1 MTASWILYMG
11 LSVGLSYREAMF
23 LPVSKVL
30 ALKNID
36 LIASGAATRAKT
48 QREEEDDF
56 WAAFSRK

>member
-1 MTASWILYMG
+1 MG

-23 LPVSKVL
+23 LPVNKVL

-56 WAAFSRK
+56 WEALSRK

>member
-23 LPVSKVL
+23 LPVSRVL
-30 ALKNID
+30 TLKNID
-36 LIASGAATRAKT
+36 LIASGTAIRAKT

-56 WAAFSRK
+56 WEALSRK

>member
-23 LPVSKVL
+23 LPVSRVL

-36 LIASGAATRAKT
+36 LIASGTATRAKS
-48 QREEEDDF
+48 QREEENDF
-56 WAAFSRK
+56 WDALSRK